1 MSAQA
6 LVRKIML
13 ITETAVPAKEGC
25 WSAGSEKD
33 EVSFEAFLVD
43 DSSAFKRG
51 DDGTFGLREAK
62 I

>member
-1 MSAQA
+1 
-6 LVRKIML
+6 ML

-51 DDGTFGLREAK
+51 EDRAFGLREAK